1 MSKIVLTTLNARFIH
16 SAFGLRY
23 LKANMGALQS
33 ETVIREFTLEP
44 WPIDIAEQL
53 LADEPQIIG
62 LGVYIWNIE
71 QTTRLVALIKAVRP
85 DIIIVLGGPEV
96 SHEWEQ
102 QAIVQQADYLICGQ
116 ADVAFGQ
123 LCAEI
128 LSGSAP
134 DQKVISPPLPQL
146 QSLALPYDL
155 YTDED
160 IANRVIYVEASR
172 GCPFKCEFC
181 LSALDKT
188 SWSFNLDRFL
198 AEMDKLHKRGVRHFK
213 FVDRTFNL
221 DINSSLAILEFF
233 YQRLDDQLFL
243 HFEVVPDHLPD
254 RLKQILARFPPGSL
268 QLEIGVQSFNPEVQ
282 TLISRRQDNKKAME
296 NLDWIR
302 RESHAHIHA
311 DLIMGLPGENM
322 QSFARGFDQLVSLNP
337 HEIQVGILK
346 RLRGSPIIR
355 HTDAYQLR
363 FNPNPPYDILSTN
376 CIDFQSMQQLNR
388 FARYWEM
395 IANAER
401 FKTSLPL
408 LLGERPFDRFMA
420 LSNWLYQTTGQV
432 HRIALKRLFKLIH
445 NGATANKLASESAIN
460 ESLLVDFKTAGL
472 KGYPPWHQGTSE

>member
-16 SAFGLRY
+16 SALGLRY

-53 LADEPQIIG
+53 LADEPRIIG

-71 QTTRLVALIKAVRP
+71 QATRLVALIKAVRP

-96 SHEWEQ
+96 NHEWEQ
-102 QAIVQQADYLICGQ
+102 QKIVQQADYLICGQ

-128 LSGSAP
+128 ISGSAP
-134 DQKVISPPLPQL
+134 GQKVISPPLPQL

-160 IANRVIYVEASR
+160 VANRVIYVEASR

-188 SWSFNLDRFL
+188 SWSFDLDRFL
-198 AEMDKLHKRGVRHFK
+198 IEMDKLYKRGVRHFK

-233 YQRLDDQLFL
+233 YQRLDEQLFL

-376 CIDFQSMQQLNR
+376 CIDFKTMQQLNR

-395 IANAER
+395 IANTEH
-401 FKTSLPL
+401 FKISLPL
-408 LLGERPFDRFMA
+408 LLGDQPFYYFMA
-420 LSNWLYQTTGQV
+420 LSDWLYKTTGQV
-432 HRIALKRLFKLIH
+432 HRIALKRLFKLIY
-445 NGATANKLASESAIN
+445 NGAIANKLTSESAIN
-460 ESLLVDFKTAGL
+460 ESLMVDFEMTGI
-472 KGYPPWHQGTSE
+472 KGYPPWQ